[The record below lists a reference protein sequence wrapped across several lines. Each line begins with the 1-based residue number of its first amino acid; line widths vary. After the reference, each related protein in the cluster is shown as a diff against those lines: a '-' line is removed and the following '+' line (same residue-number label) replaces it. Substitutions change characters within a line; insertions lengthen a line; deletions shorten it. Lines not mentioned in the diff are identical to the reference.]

1 MKNLNRYI
9 GLPIFMALIYVI
21 GCSRA
26 TTTAPK
32 GWLPSLST
40 AQHESYGGWV
50 SVRYQTGTSES
61 EVRGE
66 LIAINLSQVCVLTAQ
81 GLTSISSD
89 SISRVTLTII
99 QLSGD
104 SEVDLHRQMIY
115 PAKPLDAFRA
125 YARFPQG
132 LSKTIDMQFLKPKG
146 TKMKILVPAEVLES
160 LQKDQSKSL
169 GSLVQ
174 QNSAQA
180 EAVDAAEQDA
190 NTYVDTRRWF
200 LVGFLGPSYGGIKS
214 SCFEV
219 SFLACCGGSGV
230 SAAGRHI
237 PSLPA
242 GQLLGK
248 PPEYVATY
256 ASAYYAKARS
266 LQIGNAWVGSA
277 ACCSSYLLG
286 MMMLIA
292 VSD

>member
-21 GCSRA
+21 GCGRA

-50 SVRYQTGTSES
+50 SVRYQTGASVS
-61 EVRGE
+61 EVSGE
-66 LIAINLSQVCVLTAQ
+66 LVAINLSQVFILTAQ
-81 GLTSISSD
+81 GLTAISAD
-89 SISRVTLTII
+89 SISRVTLTIT

-115 PAKPLDAFRA
+115 PAKPLDEFRA

-132 LSKTIDMQFLKPKG
+132 LSKAIDMQFLKPKG
-146 TKMKILVPAEVLES
+146 TEMKILVPTEVLES

-169 GSLVQ
+169 DSLAQ
-174 QNSAQA
+174 QNSGQA

-190 NTYVDTRRWF
+190 NIYVDTRRWF
-200 LVGFLGPSYGGIKS
+200 LVGFLGPSYGGIGT

-219 SFLACCGGSGV
+219 NFSACCGGPGV

-256 ASAYYAKARS
+256 ASAYYAKAKS
-266 LQIGNAWVGSA
+266 LQVGNAWAGRA

-286 MMMLIA
+286 MMLIA